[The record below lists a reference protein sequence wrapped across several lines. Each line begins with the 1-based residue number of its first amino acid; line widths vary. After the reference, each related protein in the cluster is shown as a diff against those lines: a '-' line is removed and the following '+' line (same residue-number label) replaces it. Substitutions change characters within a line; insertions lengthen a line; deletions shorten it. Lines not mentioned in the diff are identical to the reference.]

1 MRRGFKTEARKLALE
16 LRAELGVDA
25 YGQFDPYALADEYGI
40 PIFRLGN
47 LGEDLAARRA
57 AAHYTQAE
65 GSATFSA
72 ALVPLGRNRFILEND
87 GHDPRR
93 RRNSVSHE
101 MSHLVL
107 EHDFSQVLLAAD
119 GCRALSR
126 DKEEEAD
133 WLGGE
138 LLIPYAAAE
147 RAARLDWD
155 DEQVADAYDVSVQ
168 LARMRMNYSG
178 ARKVVANKRAYLTR
192 SGRSLSEQANS

>member
-16 LRAELGVDA
+16 LRAELGLDA
-25 YGQFDPYALADEYGI
+25 YSQFDPYALAVEYGI
-40 PIFRLGN
+40 PVFRLRD
-47 LGEDLAARRA
+47 LGQDPAAREA
-57 AAHYTQAE
+57 AAHYTQD

-72 ALVPLGRNRFILEND
+72 ALVAVGSKRLILDND
-87 GHDPRR
+87 AHDPRR

-107 EHDFSQVLLAAD
+107 EHEFNEVLLTAD
-119 GCRALSR
+119 GCRAFRL

-155 DEQVADAYDVSVQ
+155 DEQVADAYGVSIP
-168 LARMRMNYSG
+168 LARMRMNFSG
-178 ARKVVANKRAYLTR
+178 ARKVVANRRRAYRTR
-192 SGRSLSEQANS
+192 IQGPYSKTV